1 MNYVALQASGSSMF
15 KVQAHDRRTVSWWN
29 SRRSEIDFSPPY
41 QRKGNVW
48 SENAKAYL
56 VDSIIN
62 DYDIPK
68 IYLADFSFGHS
79 PLNVQRRRYAVI
91 DGKQRLEAIIDF
103 MANKFPLRGDFVF
116 DGDPFLE
123 LGGLYYKDLKQGYS
137 EIADRLD
144 QFNLDV
150 MSVITDEE
158 AKIND
163 LFIRLNSS
171 KPLTAPEFRN
181 AMKGL
186 VPKLIANIAKHRF
199 FKECVRF
206 SIKRGEDKAV
216 AAKLLLLEFRGKIVD
231 TKKPQIDRLVDE
243 GVLAESPGFEEA
255 ATRVISTLND
265 MASIF
270 VARDPLL
277 SSQGPVTVYYQVCR
291 SLGAIDGLREQFNKF
306 NQLRDENKKKV
317 SGGLPGDH
325 DLSNFD
331 MMARNT
337 NDSGS
342 IRLRTAILNAF
353 IKKRLGE

>member
-1 MNYVALQASGSSMF
+1 MF

-29 SRRSEIDFSPPY
+29 SRRNEIDFSPPY

-48 SENAKAYL
+48 SESAKAYL

-68 IYLADFSFGHS
+68 IYLADFSFGNTS
-79 PLNVQRRRYAVI
+79 LNVINRRYAVI

-103 MANKFPLRGDFVF
+103 VGNKFPLRQDFVF
-116 DGDPFLE
+116 EANPLLS
-123 LGGLYYKDLKQGYS
+123 LGGLFYKDLKETHS
-137 EIADRLD
+137 EVADRFD

-150 MSVITDEE
+150 MSVITDDE

-181 AMKGL
+181 AMKGV
-186 VPKLIANIAKHRF
+186 VPKQISAIAKHDF
-199 FKECVRF
+199 FRTRVRF
-206 SIKRGEDKAV
+206 STKRGEDKAV

-231 TKKPQIDRLVDE
+231 TKKTQIDRLVDE
-243 GVLAESPGFEEA
+243 GVKAESPGFEKA
-255 ATRVISTLND
+255 ASRVNAVLGW
-265 MASIF
+265 MEKVF
-270 VARDPLL
+270 VPRDVLL
-277 SSQGPVTVYYQVCR
+277 SSQGPLTVYYQVCR
-291 SLGAIDGLREQFNKF
+291 QTGPVPGLREKFVRFNE
-306 NQLRDENKKKV
+306 LRQKNKEKV
-317 SGGLPGDH
+317 AEGLPGDH

-342 IRLRTAILNAF
+342 IRLRTEILL
-353 IKKRLGE
+353 RYLGK